1 MQADKADIV
10 YHSYT
15 AVLCIHTHILD
26 DAAHMLYLK
35 SWEDIINE
43 IIQEN
48 A

>member
-15 AVLCIHTHILD
+15 AVLCSHTHILD
-26 DAAHMLYLK
+26 DVAHDLYLT
-35 SWEDIINE
+35 SREDIISE

-48 A
+48 T

>member
-15 AVLCIHTHILD
+15 AVLCSHTHILD
-26 DAAHMLYLK
+26 NVAHMLYLM
-35 SWEDIINE
+35 SWKDIINE